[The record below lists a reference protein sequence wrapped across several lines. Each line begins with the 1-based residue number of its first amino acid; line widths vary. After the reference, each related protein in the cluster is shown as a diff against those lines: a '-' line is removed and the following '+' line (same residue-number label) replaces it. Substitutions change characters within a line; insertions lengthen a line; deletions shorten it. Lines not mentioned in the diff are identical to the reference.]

1 MKNRIVVF
9 GLLITL
15 SLMSIGGNLVFAE
28 ETTVEEAET
37 VSEEL
42 LSEEEATEDE
52 VLELSLQEAIDYA
65 LENSKD
71 MEIER
76 LELLKAEVIYKDNI
90 RAVEDL
96 EDNPS
101 SIRLREPGI
110 ISDIGPAIPDATV
123 NRALVKNGAMRLSIE
138 LGYNV
143 AKWNVEMKENQVKY
157 NIEKAYF
164 DILQVEKE
172 LEISEENLSL
182 AKKQHEH
189 GKLRYELGMISQQ
202 QLLALE
208 FNLSQAQSGY
218 DSANMYYELQR
229 MSFKNTIGMPL
240 DREFGLTG
248 SIEYME
254 YEPIDLE
261 KSIKS
266 ALENNGGILIS
277 KDNYEYS
284 RLRLEAISA
293 RYPDITFRYREQA
306 AEVAKADKNLETAL
320 VGAEMQVRSAVLNL
334 TTAEKQIATFE
345 KAVYQASE
353 GVRIAEL
360 SFELGQSIPTEVAQ
374 ANLNLMNA
382 KKNLAQ
388 QIHAFN
394 MALLDYKYSIGIGKG
409 F

>member
-1 MKNRIVVF
+1 MKNKIIILGMVISF
-9 GLLITL
+9 LLTPFTG
-15 SLMSIGGNLVFAE
+15 MLVSAE
-28 ETTVEEAET
+28 ELEVEISEEVIVEEMMPEDQ
-37 VSEEL
+37 
-42 LSEEEATEDE
+42 EAKVTQ
-52 VLELSLQEAIDYA
+52 LSLQEALEQS
-65 LENSKD
+65 LENNKD
-71 MEIER
+71 MEIVR

-90 RAVEDL
+90 RAVKDL

-101 SIRLREPGI
+101 LIRLREPGI

-123 NRALVKNGAMRLSIE
+123 NRAMVKNGAMRLSIE

-157 NIEKAYF
+157 NVEKAYF
-164 DILQVEKE
+164 DLLQVEKE
-172 LEISEENLSL
+172 LEIAGENLTL
-182 AKKQHEH
+182 AQKQYDH
-189 GKLRYELGMISQQ
+189 GKLRFDLGMISQQ
-202 QLLALE
+202 QLLGLE
-208 FNLSQAQSGY
+208 FNLSQARSGY
-218 DSANMYYELQR
+218 DSASMYYELQKI
-229 MSFKNTIGMPL
+229 SFRNTIGMPL
-240 DREFGLTG
+240 DREFVLTD
-248 SIEYME
+248 SIEFRE

-261 KSIKS
+261 ESINS
-266 ALENNGGILIS
+266 ALEKNGGILIS
-277 KDNYEYS
+277 TDNYEYS

-293 RYPDITFRYREQA
+293 RYPEITFRYREQA
-306 AEVAKADKNLETAL
+306 AEVAKADKNLET
-320 VGAEMQVRSAVLNL
+320 VRTGVEMQVRSAVLNL

-345 KAVYQASE
+345 KAVFQASE

-360 SFELGQSIPTEVAQ
+360 SFELGQNTATEVAQ